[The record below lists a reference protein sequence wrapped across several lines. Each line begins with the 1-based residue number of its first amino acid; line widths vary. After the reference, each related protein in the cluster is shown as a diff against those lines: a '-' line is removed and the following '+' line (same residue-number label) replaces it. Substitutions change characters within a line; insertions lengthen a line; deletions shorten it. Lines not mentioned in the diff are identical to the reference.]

1 MPLKDLTIDKSKA
14 IEELIESI
22 IKPYIRYD
30 PNSKSIFFLPKTEE
44 LNNIKKALVYLVALK
59 GWKFIADEPIP
70 FEVKPDTISRNTGIK
85 GNTLRPMLSGLKE
98 RKIIIVKS
106 GKYSIPD
113 FNMQQVKSIIEKEA
127 TVGLGTRSQKKKAK
141 KQKKKVVEY
150 ASPGMSKQQFES
162 LLDSGWFDSKRV
174 INDVKEKLHELGIIV
189 PSTSLPYYL
198 LAAIRDGKLKRKKE
212 DIEGKKIWVYS
223 KK

>member
-14 IEELIESI
+14 TENLIESI

-30 PNSKSIFFLPKTEE
+30 TNSKSIFFLPGAEE
-44 LNNIKKALVYLVALK
+44 LNNIKKVLVYLVALK
-59 GWKFIADEPIP
+59 GWKFVTDEPTP
-70 FEVKPDTISRNTGIK
+70 YEAKPDTISKHTGTK
-85 GNTLRPMLSGLKE
+85 GNTLRPILSGLKE

-113 FNMQQVKSIIEKEA
+113 FNIQNVKSIVEKEA
-127 TVGLGTRSQKKKAK
+127 AVGLRTKSQKKKTK
-141 KQKKKVVEY
+141 KQKKKVAE
-150 ASPGMSKQQFES
+150 STSSGMSKQQFES
-162 LLDSGWFDSKRV
+162 LIDSGWFDSKRV
-174 INDVKEKLHELGIIV
+174 TNDVKDKLHELGIIV
-189 PSTSLPYYL
+189 PSTSLPPYL
-198 LAAIRDGKLKRKKE
+198 LSAIRDGKLKRKKE